1 VAATYGTV
9 VELTYMDRDWY
20 RIGALDTVTTAAY
33 ILLALIATTSIE
45 ELLLLVSVCRTVM
58 P

>member
-1 VAATYGTV
+1 
-9 VELTYMDRDWY
+9 MDRDWY